1 MVAKYFNFIGWAG
14 IVIGFV
20 IMLVLGNADTDVP
33 YAKLIGF
40 LCFIGSICQAMVFFA
55 IGQVLIYLNRIAT
68 ASEAHLEANKE
79 ISKYVHEKR
88 MNRI

>member
-1 MVAKYFNFIGWAG
+1 MVAKYFNFMGWAG
-14 IVIGFV
+14 IVIGF
-20 IMLVLGNADTDVP
+20 IMMLVLGNAEDVP

-40 LCFIGSICQAMVFFA
+40 LCLIGSICQAMVFFA
-55 IGQVLIYLNRIAT
+55 IGQVLIYLNRIAV